1 MNLSSTCFYCAKN
14 FSEPKFIATVYL
26 YKRLDNKLSLDVTGV
41 KRTKQFLKKEFQINR
56 CESCYKIHSTPNLPA
71 LIFAFLFAVISG
83 ILIYYYTTSFYISIP
98 LGIVAFILAL
108 IGFLYFTYRR
118 KIKKLGTKD
127 VLDFDDYPG
136 IKELLN
142 DGWDRVQV

>member
-1 MNLSSTCFYCAKN
+1 MISTCFYCSKN
-14 FSEPKFIATVYL
+14 FADPKCIATVYL
-26 YKRLDNKLSLDVTGV
+26 YKRLDNELSLGVTGI
-41 KRTKQFLKKEFQINR
+41 KRTKQFLKKEFQIKR
-56 CESCYKIHSTPNLPA
+56 CESCYQIHSTSNLPS
-71 LIFAFLFAVISG
+71 LIFAFLFSVITG
-83 ILIYYYTTSFYISIP
+83 IFTHYFIPSFYISIP
-98 LGIVAFILAL
+98 LGFVAFILGL
-108 IGFLYFTYRR
+108 IGFIYFTYRR